1 MPGDKIYDIE
11 AHKEV
16 TRIKENDDL
25 KKIFRLTRFYWPYF
39 VFSFFFFFL
48 LAYVYNKYTIPS
60 FRVESTVLLDN
71 KDQGP
76 NIENEQILE
85 GFILSTGTRNLE
97 NQIMLLSSRTLIDRA
112 LDVLSVDLDF
122 YHRGLFSKLSFYPE
136 SPIRLVYENEEK
148 IPEDTE
154 FRFKYLGA
162 DNFKLRVRSKKHELK
177 TRTKFGK
184 SVKFENCVFH
194 IELAENSFREKWLS
208 EGNSKIDFVLHSRKK
223 LVENYA
229 KRLKVSP
236 ESKAGTIVRLSIS
249 GTNNHLNMDFLERLI
264 NIFLDNSLD
273 KKNKVADRTIQFID
287 EQLIG
292 ISDSLVIAENKLQQF
307 RSRNRVMDLS
317 AQGQAII
324 EQAMNLENQKAKLDI
339 EANYYSYLSQYLSK
353 DSLGEAPIAPAT
365 MGITDPGLTRLVTDL
380 ADLQGQL
387 FGKSLGEK
395 NPLQS
400 QIEQR
405 IFSTKSALRETL
417 NGVVRANNLAISEIQ
432 SQIRTVNAQASTLPV
447 TERQLLGI
455 QRKFRLNDELYNFL
469 LEKRTVA
476 QIQKASNMPDN
487 EIIDSPEAGVM
498 PVKPKKALIYLLALL
513 SGLGIPF
520 FVIVSFDSFNNKVRE
535 VDDVKRIT
543 NIPVIGQIPHS
554 LIPKNTAV
562 FVEKESQTAEAFR
575 LLRSKIQSLTQNVT
589 NPVILITSSIP
600 GEGKTFAV
608 TNLSSVI
615 SMSGKKTIIVGFDLR
630 KPKINKSID
639 SDEGVSSWLMGDH
652 DLDNVIKSTNYK
664 NLYVIPSGQVP
675 QNPSELVG
683 SDKTEIL
690 IKLLKERF
698 DYIVIDSSPVGTVSD
713 SFHLAELADITILM
727 VRKNVTLKN
736 LLENTAKELIAA
748 NSKMLGIVVNDL
760 GSEYKRYRYGGKYGY
775 YNT

>member
-1 MPGDKIYDIE
+1 
-11 AHKEV
+11 
-16 TRIKENDDL
+16 
-25 KKIFRLTRFYWPYF
+25 
-39 VFSFFFFFL
+39 
-48 LAYVYNKYTIPS
+48 
-60 FRVESTVLLDN
+60 
-71 KDQGP
+71 
-76 NIENEQILE
+76 
-85 GFILSTGTRNLE
+85 
-97 NQIMLLSSRTLIDRA
+97 
-112 LDVLSVDLDF
+112 
-122 YHRGLFSKLSFYPE
+122 
-136 SPIRLVYENEEK
+136 
-148 IPEDTE
+148 
-154 FRFKYLGA
+154 
-162 DNFKLRVRSKKHELK
+162 
-177 TRTKFGK
+177 
-184 SVKFENCVFH
+184 
-194 IELAENSFREKWLS
+194 
-208 EGNSKIDFVLHSRKK
+208 
-223 LVENYA
+223 
-229 KRLKVSP
+229 
-236 ESKAGTIVRLSIS
+236 
-249 GTNNHLNMDFLERLI
+249 
-264 NIFLDNSLD
+264 
-273 KKNKVADRTIQFID
+273 
-287 EQLIG
+287 
-292 ISDSLVIAENKLQQF
+292 
-307 RSRNRVMDLS
+307 
-317 AQGQAII
+317 
-324 EQAMNLENQKAKLDI
+324 
-339 EANYYSYLSQYLSK
+339 
-353 DSLGEAPIAPAT
+353 
-365 MGITDPGLTRLVTDL
+365 
-380 ADLQGQL
+380 
-387 FGKSLGEK
+387 
-395 NPLQS
+395 
-400 QIEQR
+400 
-405 IFSTKSALRETL
+405 
-417 NGVVRANNLAISEIQ
+417 
-432 SQIRTVNAQASTLPV
+432 
-447 TERQLLGI
+447 
-455 QRKFRLNDELYNFL
+455 
-469 LEKRTVA
+469 
-476 QIQKASNMPDN
+476 
-487 EIIDSPEAGVM
+487 
-498 PVKPKKALIYLLALL
+498 L